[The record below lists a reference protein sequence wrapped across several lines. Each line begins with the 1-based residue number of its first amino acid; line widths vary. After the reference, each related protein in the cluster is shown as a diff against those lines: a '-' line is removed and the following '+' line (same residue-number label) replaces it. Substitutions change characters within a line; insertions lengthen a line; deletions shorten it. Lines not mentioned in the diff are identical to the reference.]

1 MPVMVDAA
9 KFRSLSPAAATE
21 DERRGLSQR
30 GDQGGQTGGPSSV
43 T

>member
-9 KFRSLSPAAATE
+9 KFRSLSPAAASV
-21 DERRGLSQR
+21 DEHRGLAQR
-30 GDQGGQTGGPSSV
+30 EDQGGPSAV